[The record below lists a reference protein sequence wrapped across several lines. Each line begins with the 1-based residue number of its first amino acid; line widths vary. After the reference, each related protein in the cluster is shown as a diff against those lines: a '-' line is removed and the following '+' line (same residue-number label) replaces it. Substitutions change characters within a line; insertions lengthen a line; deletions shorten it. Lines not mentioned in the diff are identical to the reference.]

1 MCCSLMLA
9 LLNEF
14 SNSNKS
20 TKLGLPND
28 SHFTAK
34 RLFEVQHIIFIL
46 LYYFFTLFIFIH
58 HQKICSKMSL
68 N

>member
-34 RLFEVQHIIFIL
+34 RLFEVMCIIIIITFIVNSFFKI
-46 LYYFFTLFIFIH
+46 YFKKF
-58 HQKICSKMSL
+58 SKMSL